1 MQERLVDVATP
12 DGPMDAFV
20 THPETDGPFP
30 VVVVFM
36 DVWGL
41 REELFGIARRI
52 ATVGYYCLVPN
63 FYHRAGK
70 VRLLGVSTKSR
81 VGILAD
87 VPAIGE
93 GGLPGF
99 ESVTWYGLFAPKG
112 LDPQITERVN
122 ASIRKAQETQ
132 GIKERLAGIGT
143 SVRSES
149 VEQFRATVKA
159 DRAKWAEI
167 VKASGAKID

>member
-1 MQERLVDVATP
+1 MPT
-12 DGPMDAFV
+12 
-20 THPETDGPFP
+20 
-30 VVVVFM
+30 
-36 DVWGL
+36 
-41 REELFGIARRI
+41 
-52 ATVGYYCLVPN
+52 
-63 FYHRAGK
+63 
-70 VRLLGVSTKSR
+70 
-81 VGILAD
+81 
-87 VPAIGE
+87 IGE

-99 ESVTWYGLFAPKG
+99 ESVTWYGLIAPKG

-122 ASIRKAQETQ
+122 ASVRKAQESPAL
-132 GIKERLAGIGT
+132 KEKLAGIGT